1 MKNSAVIYCRQ
12 SSGDDDYS
20 ESVEVQKAHCLKLAK
35 QHKITVIGEY
45 SDLNASGKLYP
56 TGFEELAAK
65 DICYQ
70 NWLKSVT
77 TRKQFRS
84 GLGEVFK
91 LLSDIDYIIVDDY
104 TRLARP
110 LTGSFLDAIITQSL
124 AAYNVK
130 VLTVKTGEIDL
141 TAFNDSLI
149 TALQSRIN
157 DNQLAIQRKKSIDG
171 LRRLKDSGISQNGIA
186 SVFGFKSTGRKHEI
200 ELVENE
206 VEVIKFIYKSFLSGV
221 GITEIA
227 KQLNENFKEVFK
239 DTLADRHLITKI
251 LLRPLYCG
259 YMYNSNG
266 ELIESKQI
274 GSKAFISFDDWH
286 KIKEIFEVRK
296 VIKPRAKENWAPCS
310 GFVFCGKCGAR
321 MILRGGTS
329 KTAYYGCDSHLKLRK
344 DLCRGNLASS
354 ITKEAGLGLVEAI
367 APLLVVGVQEKLKEL
382 ALKST
387 FQNDLKEVK
396 VQLSNV
402 VEKEKRLTELYLKGL
417 IEDSI
422 FENSLTD
429 LKTAK
434 TDLKAKM
441 ISLKEK
447 MDNEEDEERVRKLY
461 RKVVNGH
468 ISHGEYEELF
478 RMCIKKIT
486 VTLEKVTVNTILG
499 VVEIPRQHIGRY
511 TLLPHFSFASV
522 NEGKLKLYYYYGKK
536 RDIANVYAKSK
547 VLATLG
553 NLEVVY
559 LY

>member
-20 ESVEVQKAHCLKLAK
+20 ESVEIQKDNCLKLAK

-45 SDLNASGKLYP
+45 SDLNTSGKLYP

-157 DNQLAIQRKKSIDG
+157 DNQLAIQRKKSMDG

-200 ELVENE
+200 ELVEKE
-206 VEVIKFIYKSFLSGV
+206 VEVIKFIYKSFLSGI

-286 KIKEIFEVRK
+286 KIKSIFEVRK

-354 ITKEAGLGLVEAI
+354 ITVEAGLGLVEAI
-367 APLLVVGVQEKLKEL
+367 APLLVIGVQEKLKEL
-382 ALKST
+382 ALKNT
-387 FQNDLKEVK
+387 FQNELKEVK

-434 TDLKAKM
+434 TELKAKM

-559 LY
+559 LI